1 MKDKLKK
8 DETVEND
15 QKMIEKRDIDFIK
28 ANESI
33 ISDNDIPQENN
44 DKEETNKRDER
55 ERISDNINEV
65 NQSKSTNGKEL
76 ITTKKKWS
84 LEKKMERK

>member
-76 ITTKKKWS
+76 ITTKKNGPWK
-84 LEKKMERK
+84 KKMERK